1 MLDYLRLMRI
11 KNYIKNFL
19 IFLPFIFSKK
29 FLHLDKNYLVMCLG
43 FICFCCCSSI
53 AYILNDIFDLEN
65 DKLDSKKKDRP
76 LVSGKIRIKN
86 AIHLIILLFLL
97 FIIGC
102 FYLRNLEVFIIGCFY
117 LVLNILYSKILK
129 NIPIIDITVLSSFF
143 LIRIYYGGYL
153 VNAPVSVYL
162 YLTILSVAFM
172 MGINKRK
179 IELIQN
185 KCCRPVLEKYNI
197 AFLDNLSFMFCGLSI
212 VFYSLWVINHAT
224 VVINSNILYIS
235 IFLVVFILIY
245 YQYVMSNNNVDSNP
259 VDVLLNN
266 KVLLIASII
275 YCIFI
280 LLGFV
285 YA

>member
-1 MLDYLRLMRI
+1 MLDYLKLMRI

-29 FLHLDKNYLVMCLG
+29 FLDLDKNYLVMCLG
-43 FICFCCCSSI
+43 FLCFCCCSSI

-65 DKLDSKKKDRP
+65 DKLDSNKKDRP
-76 LVSGKIRIKN
+76 LASGKLRIKN
-86 AIHLIILLFLL
+86 AIYLIILLFL
-97 FIIGC
+97 
-102 FYLRNLEVFIIGCFY
+102 VFIIGCFY
-117 LVLNILYSKILK
+117 LKNLEVFIIGSFYLVLNLLYSKLLK

-143 LIRIYYGGYL
+143 LISIYYGAYL
-153 VNAPVSVYL
+153 VNVPVSVYL

-185 KCCRPVLEKYNI
+185 KCCRPVLEKYNTV
-197 AFLDNLSFMFCGLSI
+197 FLDNLSFMFCGLSI
-212 VFYSLWVINHAT
+212 VFYSLWVINHAK
-224 VVINSNILYIS
+224 VFINSNILYIS

-266 KVLLIASII
+266 KVLLLVSIL
-275 YCIFI
+275 YCILI

-285 YA
+285 YD

>member
-1 MLDYLRLMRI
+1 MLDYLKLMRI

-29 FLHLDKNYLVMCLG
+29 FLDLDKNYLVMCLG
-43 FICFCCCSSI
+43 FLCFCCCSSI

-76 LVSGKIRIKN
+76 LASGKLRIKN
-86 AIHLIILLFLL
+86 AIYLIILLFL
-97 FIIGC
+97 
-102 FYLRNLEVFIIGCFY
+102 VFIIGCFY
-117 LVLNILYSKILK
+117 LKNLEVFIIGSFYLVLNLLYSKLLK

-143 LIRIYYGGYL
+143 LIRIYYGAYL
-153 VNAPVSVYL
+153 VNVPVSVYL

-185 KCCRPVLEKYNI
+185 KCCRPVLEKYNTV
-197 AFLDNLSFMFCGLSI
+197 FLDNLSFMFCGLSI

-224 VVINSNILYIS
+224 VFINSNILYIS

-266 KVLLIASII
+266 KVLLLVSIL
-275 YCIFI
+275 YCILI

-285 YA
+285 YD